1 MIESIDRGQGSSK
14 KSLRH
19 RISLI

>member
-1 MIESIDRGQGSSK
+1 MTKRLRMK

-19 RISLI
+19 R